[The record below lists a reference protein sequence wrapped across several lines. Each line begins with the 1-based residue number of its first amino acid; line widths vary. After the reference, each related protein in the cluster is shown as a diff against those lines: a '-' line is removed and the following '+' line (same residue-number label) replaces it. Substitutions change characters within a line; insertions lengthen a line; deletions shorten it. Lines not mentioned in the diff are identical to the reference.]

1 MANTAVQIEGLN
13 KVTRALKKYG
23 VSVEDLKGAFT
34 KIGTRLEVGAKQ
46 RTPFRS
52 GKFQGSIRQSRRQN
66 SVYLYAGGRR
76 AMHAPYVEFGT
87 KYQRAQEPMQRT
99 FRANKRWG
107 LQQIELEINTLI
119 RKYGLD

>member
-1 MANTAVQIEGLN
+1 MARTAVEIEGLN

-23 VSVEDLKGAFT
+23 VAVEDLKGAFQ
-34 KIGTRLEVGAKQ
+34 KIGTRLEMGAKQ
-46 RTPFRS
+46 RVPVKS
-52 GKFQGSIRQSRRQN
+52 GKFQGSIRQSKRQN

-99 FRANKRWG
+99 LRANRRWG

-119 RKYGLD
+119 SKYGLD